1 MYDLI
6 IIGSGPAGYV
16 AAIRAGQTGL
26 KTAIIEKNQIGG
38 MCLNWGC
45 IPSKSLM
52 ESVKLYQR
60 ITKDAS
66 RFGIDGIEKGSVSF
80 NWNKA
85 VKRSDGIVKKLT
97 GGVEFLLKKN
107 AVEIIKGEAKIVSA
121 NSVLADN
128 RLIEAKNIIIATGSS
143 SPKIKSSVEGL
154 VIEPEMLFKEREVPQ
169 NIVVIGKS
177 PVAVEL
183 AQLFGMTGRTVTLV
197 SDTDKIMPKADTYV
211 SDFIINKLK
220 KEKIKILFNVKI
232 DSTDKI
238 YKGGADKKGNDT
250 TNAKSENDSIEKAGI
265 NKKSEVNAGGFLD
278 LNGEEIPCD
287 MIINA
292 SDRKANMID
301 SDIAIDVA
309 DGYISVDEHFETSV
323 KGIYAVGDVN
333 GTSMFAHVGSAQGLN
348 VVNRLGGIEEKL
360 DMQKIPMNMYTVP
373 EAAQIGMTESQ
384 IKDLGVEFK
393 ISEFSLAA
401 NGKAQTEGSAEGFV
415 RILSDIKYGEVLGVQ
430 IVAPNATDLI
440 NEASAYMQ
448 LESTVYDIART
459 VHTHPTVS
467 EVFMEAGF
475 DAIDKAIHK

>member
-1 MYDLI
+1 MYDLV

-16 AAIRAGQTGL
+16 AAIRAGQVGL

-52 ESVKLYQR
+52 ESVKLYQK

-66 RFGIDGIEKGSVSF
+66 RFGIEGIEKGSVSF

-143 SPKIKSSVEGL
+143 SPMLKSSSEGL

-169 NIVVIGKS
+169 NIVVFGKT

-183 AQLFGMTGRTVTLV
+183 AQLFAMTGRNVALA
-197 SDTDKIMPKADTYV
+197 SDTDKIMPKADNYV
-211 SDFIINKLK
+211 SDFMLSKLK
-220 KEKIKILFNVKI
+220 KEKIKILFNVKLESV
-232 DSTDKI
+232 DSA
-238 YKGGADKKGNDT
+238 YKNGMIT
-250 TNAKSENDSIEKAGI
+250 
-265 NKKSEVNAGGFLD
+265 
-278 LNGEEIPCD
+278 LNGEDVPCD
-287 MIINA
+287 IIINA
-292 SDRKANMID
+292 SDRKANMVPC
-301 SDIAIDVA
+301 DIEINTSN
-309 DGYISVDEHFETSV
+309 GYIAVDEHFETSV
-323 KGIYAVGDVN
+323 KGIFAVGDVN
-333 GTSMFAHVGSAQGLN
+333 GLSMFAHVGSAQGLN
-348 VVNRLGGIEEKL
+348 VVNRLKGIDEKL
-360 DMQKIPMNMYTVP
+360 DMNKIPMNMYTVP
-373 EAAQIGMTESQ
+373 EAAQIGLTEAQ
-384 IKDLGVEFK
+384 VKELGVEFK
-393 ISEFSLAA
+393 ISEFSLSA

-475 DAIDKAIHK
+475 EAVDRAIHK

>member
-128 RLIEAKNIIIATGSS
+128 RLIETKNIIIATGSS

-183 AQLFGMTGRTVTLV
+183 AQLFGMTGRAVTLV

-232 DSTDKI
+232 DSTDGI
-238 YKGGADKKGNDT
+238 YKGGVLN
-250 TNAKSENDSIEKAGI
+250 
-265 NKKSEVNAGGFLD
+265 

-323 KGIYAVGDVN
+323 KSIYAVGDVN

-348 VVNRLGGIEEKL
+348 VVNRLGGIVEKL

-384 IKDLGVEFK
+384 VKDLGVEFK

-440 NEASAYMQ
+440 NEAAAYMQ

-475 DAIDKAIHK
+475 EAVDQAIHK

>member
-1 MYDLI
+1 MYDLV

-16 AAIRAGQTGL
+16 AAIRAGQVGL

-52 ESVKLYQR
+52 ESVKLYQK

-66 RFGIDGIEKGSVSF
+66 RFGIEGIEKGSVSF

-85 VKRSDGIVKKLT
+85 IKRSDGIVKKLT

-143 SPKIKSSVEGL
+143 SPMLKSSSEGL

-169 NIVVIGKS
+169 NIVVFGKT

-183 AQLFGMTGRTVTLV
+183 AQLFAMTGRNVALA
-197 SDTDKIMPKADTYV
+197 SDTDKIMPKADNYV
-211 SDFIINKLK
+211 SDFMLSKLK
-220 KEKIKILFNVKI
+220 KEKIKILFNVKLESV
-232 DSTDKI
+232 DSA
-238 YKGGADKKGNDT
+238 YKNGMIT
-250 TNAKSENDSIEKAGI
+250 
-265 NKKSEVNAGGFLD
+265 
-278 LNGEEIPCD
+278 LNGEDVPCD
-287 MIINA
+287 IIINA
-292 SDRKANMID
+292 SDRKANMVPC
-301 SDIAIDVA
+301 DIEINTSN
-309 DGYISVDEHFETSV
+309 GYIAVDEHFETSV
-323 KGIYAVGDVN
+323 KGIFAVGDVN
-333 GTSMFAHVGSAQGLN
+333 GLSMFAHVGSAQGLN
-348 VVNRLGGIEEKL
+348 VVNRLKGIDEKL
-360 DMQKIPMNMYTVP
+360 DMNKIPMNMYTVP
-373 EAAQIGMTESQ
+373 EAAQIGMTEAQ
-384 IKDLGVEFK
+384 VNELGVEFK
-393 ISEFSLAA
+393 ISEFSLSA

-475 DAIDKAIHK
+475 EAVDRAIHK

>member
-128 RLIEAKNIIIATGSS
+128 RLIETKNIIIATGSS

-232 DSTDKI
+232 DSTDGI
-238 YKGGADKKGNDT
+238 YKGGVLN
-250 TNAKSENDSIEKAGI
+250 
-265 NKKSEVNAGGFLD
+265 

-323 KGIYAVGDVN
+323 KSIYAVGDVN

-348 VVNRLGGIEEKL
+348 VVNRLGGIVEKL

-384 IKDLGVEFK
+384 VKDLGVEFK

-415 RILSDIKYGEVLGVQ
+415 RILSDIKYGEVLGIQ

-475 DAIDKAIHK
+475 EAVDQAIHK

>member
-26 KTAIIEKNQIGG
+26 KTAIIEKNLIGG

-52 ESVKLYQR
+52 ESVKLYQK
-60 ITKDAS
+60 ITKEAS
-66 RFGIDGIEKGSVSF
+66 RFGIDGIEKGSVTF

-85 VKRSDGIVKKLT
+85 VKRSDGIVKKLSS
-97 GGVEFLLKKN
+97 GVEFLLKKN
-107 AVEIIKGEAKIVSA
+107 AVDIIKGEAKIVSA

-128 RLIEAKNIIIATGSS
+128 RLLETKNIIIATGSS
-143 SPKIKSSVEGL
+143 SPKIENSFKGL
-154 VIEPEMLFKEREVPQ
+154 VVEPEMLFTEREIPG
-169 NIVVIGKS
+169 NIVVVGKS

-183 AQLFGMTGRTVTLV
+183 AQLFAMTGRGVTLV
-197 SDTDKIMPKADTYV
+197 SDTGSIMPKADKYV

-220 KEKIKILFNVKI
+220 KERIKLLFDTPVL
-232 DSTDKI
+232 STAGI
-238 YKGGADKKGNDT
+238 YKEDKDKGGVLKLNDL
-250 TNAKSENDSIEKAGI
+250 EIEC
-265 NKKSEVNAGGFLD
+265 NL
-278 LNGEEIPCD
+278 
-287 MIINA
+287 IINA
-292 SDRKANMID
+292 GDRKANMIE
-301 SDIAIDVA
+301 SDIPFESHN
-309 DGYISVDEHFETSV
+309 GYIAVNENFETSV
-323 KGIYAVGDVN
+323 KGVYAVGDVN
-333 GTSMFAHVGSAQGLN
+333 GLSMFAHVGSAQGLN
-348 VVNRLGGIEEKL
+348 VVNRLRGIEEKL

-373 EAAQIGMTESQ
+373 EAAQIGMTESELKE
-384 IKDLGVEFK
+384 IEKEYKV
-393 ISEFSLAA
+393 SEFSLSA

-415 RILSDIKYGEVLGVQ
+415 RILSDLKYGEVLGVQ

-475 DAIDKAIHK
+475 EAVDQAIHK

>member
-1 MYDLI
+1 MESITMYDLI

-220 KEKIKILFNVKI
+220 KEKIEILFNVKI
-232 DSTDKI
+232 DSTDGI
-238 YKGGADKKGNDT
+238 YKGGVLN
-250 TNAKSENDSIEKAGI
+250 
-265 NKKSEVNAGGFLD
+265 

-384 IKDLGVEFK
+384 VKDLGVEFK

>member
-1 MYDLI
+1 MESITMYDLI

-128 RLIEAKNIIIATGSS
+128 RLIETKNIIIATGSS

-232 DSTDKI
+232 DSTDGI
-238 YKGGADKKGNDT
+238 YKGGVLN
-250 TNAKSENDSIEKAGI
+250 
-265 NKKSEVNAGGFLD
+265 

-323 KGIYAVGDVN
+323 KSIYAVGDVN

-348 VVNRLGGIEEKL
+348 VVNRLGGIVEKL

-384 IKDLGVEFK
+384 VKDLGVEFK

-415 RILSDIKYGEVLGVQ
+415 RILSDIKYGEVLGIQ

-475 DAIDKAIHK
+475 EAVDQAIHK

>member
-85 VKRSDGIVKKLT
+85 VKRTDGIVKKLT

-128 RLIEAKNIIIATGSS
+128 RLIETKNIIIATGSS

-183 AQLFGMTGRTVTLV
+183 AQLFGMTGRAVTLV

-232 DSTDKI
+232 DSTDGI
-238 YKGGADKKGNDT
+238 YKGGVLN
-250 TNAKSENDSIEKAGI
+250 
-265 NKKSEVNAGGFLD
+265 

-309 DGYISVDEHFETSV
+309 DSYISVDEHFETSV
-323 KGIYAVGDVN
+323 KSIYAVGDVN

-348 VVNRLGGIEEKL
+348 VVNRLGGIVEKL

-384 IKDLGVEFK
+384 VKDLGVEFK

-440 NEASAYMQ
+440 NEAAAYMQ

-475 DAIDKAIHK
+475 EAVDQAIHK

>member
-26 KTAIIEKNQIGG
+26 KTAIIEKNLIGG

-52 ESVKLYQR
+52 ESVKLYQK
-60 ITKDAS
+60 ITKEAS
-66 RFGIDGIEKGSVSF
+66 RFGIDGIEKGSVTF

-85 VKRSDGIVKKLT
+85 VKRSDGIVKKLSS
-97 GGVEFLLKKN
+97 GVEFLLKKN
-107 AVEIIKGEAKIVSA
+107 AVDIIKGEAKIVSA

-128 RLIEAKNIIIATGSS
+128 RLLETKNIIIATGSS
-143 SPKIKSSVEGL
+143 SPKIENSFKGL
-154 VIEPEMLFKEREVPQ
+154 VVEPEMLFTEREIPG
-169 NIVVIGKS
+169 NIVVVGKS

-183 AQLFGMTGRTVTLV
+183 AQLFAMTGRGVTLV
-197 SDTDKIMPKADTYV
+197 SDTGSIMPKADKYV

-220 KEKIKILFNVKI
+220 KERIKLLFDTPVL
-232 DSTDKI
+232 STAGI
-238 YKGGADKKGNDT
+238 YKEDKDKGGVLKLNDL
-250 TNAKSENDSIEKAGI
+250 EIEC
-265 NKKSEVNAGGFLD
+265 NL
-278 LNGEEIPCD
+278 
-287 MIINA
+287 IINA
-292 SDRKANMID
+292 GDRKANMIE
-301 SDIAIDVA
+301 SDIPFESHN
-309 DGYISVDEHFETSV
+309 GYIAVNENFETSV

-333 GTSMFAHVGSAQGLN
+333 GLSMFAHVGSAQGLN
-348 VVNRLGGIEEKL
+348 VVNRLRGIEEKL

-373 EAAQIGMTESQ
+373 EAAQIGMTESELKE
-384 IKDLGVEFK
+384 IEKEYKV
-393 ISEFSLAA
+393 SEFSLSA

-415 RILSDIKYGEVLGVQ
+415 RILSDLKYGEVLGVQ

-475 DAIDKAIHK
+475 EAVDQAIHK

>member
-1 MYDLI
+1 MYDLV

-16 AAIRAGQTGL
+16 AAIRAGQVGL

-52 ESVKLYQR
+52 ESVKLYQK

-85 VKRSDGIVKKLT
+85 IKRSDGIVKKLT

-128 RLIEAKNIIIATGSS
+128 RLIETKNIIIATGSS
-143 SPKIKSSVEGL
+143 SPALKSSFKDL
-154 VIEPEMLFKEREVPQ
+154 VIEPDMLFKEREVPQ
-169 NIVVIGKS
+169 NIVVIGKT

-183 AQLFGMTGRTVTLV
+183 AQLFAMTGRSVTLA
-197 SDTDKIMPKADTYV
+197 SDTDRIMPKADNYV
-211 SDFIINKLK
+211 SDFMLSKLK
-220 KEKIKILFNVKI
+220 KEKIRILFNIKMESV
-232 DSTDKI
+232 DSA
-238 YKGGADKKGNDT
+238 YKN
-250 TNAKSENDSIEKAGI
+250 GI
-265 NKKSEVNAGGFLD
+265 IT
-278 LNGEEIPCD
+278 LNGEEVPCD
-287 MIINA
+287 VIINA
-292 SDRKANMID
+292 SDRKANMIP
-301 SDIAIDVA
+301 SDIEINSSN
-309 DGYISVDEHFETSV
+309 GYITVDEHFETSV
-323 KGIYAVGDVN
+323 KGIFAVGDVN
-333 GTSMFAHVGSAQGLN
+333 GLSMFAHVGSAQGLN
-348 VVNRLGGIEEKL
+348 VVNRLKGIDEKL
-360 DMQKIPMNMYTVP
+360 DMNKIPMNMYTVP
-373 EAAQIGMTESQ
+373 EAAQIGMTETQ
-384 IKDLGVEFK
+384 IKELGVEFK
-393 ISEFSLAA
+393 ISEFSLSA

-475 DAIDKAIHK
+475 EAVDKAIHK

>member
-85 VKRSDGIVKKLT
+85 VKRTDGIVKKLT

-128 RLIEAKNIIIATGSS
+128 RLIETKNIIIATGSS

-232 DSTDKI
+232 DSTDGI
-238 YKGGADKKGNDT
+238 YKGGVLN
-250 TNAKSENDSIEKAGI
+250 
-265 NKKSEVNAGGFLD
+265 

-323 KGIYAVGDVN
+323 KSIYAVGDVN

-348 VVNRLGGIEEKL
+348 VVNRLGGIVEKL

-384 IKDLGVEFK
+384 VKDLGVEFK

-440 NEASAYMQ
+440 NEAAAYMQ

-475 DAIDKAIHK
+475 EAVDQAIHK

>member
-1 MYDLI
+1 MESITMYDLI

-128 RLIEAKNIIIATGSS
+128 RLIETKNIIIATGSS

-183 AQLFGMTGRTVTLV
+183 AQLFGMTGRAVTLV

-232 DSTDKI
+232 DSTDGI
-238 YKGGADKKGNDT
+238 YKGGVLN
-250 TNAKSENDSIEKAGI
+250 
-265 NKKSEVNAGGFLD
+265 

-323 KGIYAVGDVN
+323 KSIYAVGDVN

-348 VVNRLGGIEEKL
+348 VVNRLGGIVEKL

-384 IKDLGVEFK
+384 VKDLGVEFK

-440 NEASAYMQ
+440 NEAAAYMQ

-475 DAIDKAIHK
+475 EAVDQAIHK

>member
-121 NSVLADN
+121 NSVLADS
-128 RLIEAKNIIIATGSS
+128 RLIETKNIIIATGSS

-232 DSTDKI
+232 DSTDGI
-238 YKGGADKKGNDT
+238 YKGGVLN
-250 TNAKSENDSIEKAGI
+250 
-265 NKKSEVNAGGFLD
+265 

-323 KGIYAVGDVN
+323 KSIYAVGDVN

-348 VVNRLGGIEEKL
+348 VVNRLGGIVEKL

-384 IKDLGVEFK
+384 VKDLGVEFK

-440 NEASAYMQ
+440 NEAAAYMQ

-475 DAIDKAIHK
+475 EAVDQAIHK